1 MGTWG
6 TSISSNDTYDDIYGE
21 FFDLYNDGLEVSD
34 ITKKLIANN
43 QEIINNNDDSNNFWF
58 ALAKA
63 QWECK
68 QLEKGI
74 LERVKNIIETG
85 GDLEVWRQLEANEKD
100 IKKRKIVLDKFLSDL
115 LTERPKAKTRKKK
128 VIRQPVYEIGTC
140 LTFKLDSGNYGGAVV
155 LSSDKQTGIGFNL
168 VALTRIN
175 QVEKPKLHDFQNS
188 EILFMNNRQ
197 VLGGHFLGWYPA
209 KGFKKNYSELFET
222 VDYLKINKQYDIEGN
237 DNNNLSL
244 SYCFDWYEI
253 IHSSN
258 IQFKY
263 EESNQKGNKTIR
275 ICDLT

>member
-6 TSISSNDTYDDIYGE
+6 TSISSNDTYEDIYGE

-43 QEIINNNDDSNNFWF
+43 QEIINNNDDCNNFWF
-58 ALAKA
+58 VLAKA

-85 GDLEVWRQLEANEKD
+85 SDLEVWRQLEANEKD

-197 VLGGHFLGWYPA
+197 VLGGHFLGWYPT
-209 KGFKKNYSELFET
+209 KGFKKNYSKLFET

-237 DNNNLSL
+237 DNNNLSI